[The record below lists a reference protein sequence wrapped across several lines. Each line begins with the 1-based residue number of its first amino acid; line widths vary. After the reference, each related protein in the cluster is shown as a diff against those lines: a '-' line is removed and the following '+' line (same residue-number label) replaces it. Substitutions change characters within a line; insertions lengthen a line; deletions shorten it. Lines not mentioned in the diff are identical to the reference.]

1 MSRPVPFSRGRHS
14 YFATKDTKGN
24 RFCMGTAGSAQF
36 HRKDREGSVSRLVV
50 KLEGRV
56 VHNLISKTEGVV
68 CRVW

>member
-1 MSRPVPFSRGRHS
+1 MVEFFYNFLIHTLWGGEGDL
-14 YFATKDTKGN
+14 A
-24 RFCMGTAGSAQF
+24 SAQF

-56 VHNLISKTEGVV
+56 VHNLISNTEGLV

>member
-1 MSRPVPFSRGRHS
+1 
-14 YFATKDTKGN
+14 
-24 RFCMGTAGSAQF
+24 MGTAGSAQF

-56 VHNLISKTEGVV
+56 VHNLISNTEGLV

>member
-1 MSRPVPFSRGRHS
+1 
-14 YFATKDTKGN
+14 
-24 RFCMGTAGSAQF
+24 MGGEGEGDLASAQF

-56 VHNLISKTEGVV
+56 VHNLISKTEGLV

>member
-1 MSRPVPFSRGRHS
+1 MVEFFYNFLIHTPSVGGGGGGGAR
-14 YFATKDTKGN
+14 
-24 RFCMGTAGSAQF
+24 AQF

-56 VHNLISKTEGVV
+56 VHNLISKTEGLV

>member
-1 MSRPVPFSRGRHS
+1 MVEFFYNFLIHTLWGGEGEGDL
-14 YFATKDTKGN
+14 A
-24 RFCMGTAGSAQF
+24 SAQF

-56 VHNLISKTEGVV
+56 VHNLISNTEGLV

>member
-1 MSRPVPFSRGRHS
+1 MPQKSGWEGEGDL
-14 YFATKDTKGN
+14 A
-24 RFCMGTAGSAQF
+24 SAQF

-56 VHNLISKTEGVV
+56 VHNLISKTEGLV

>member
-1 MSRPVPFSRGRHS
+1 MVEFFYNFLIHTLCVGGGGGDL
-14 YFATKDTKGN
+14 A
-24 RFCMGTAGSAQF
+24 SAQF

-56 VHNLISKTEGVV
+56 VHNLISKTEGLV

>member
-1 MSRPVPFSRGRHS
+1 MVEFFYNFLIHTLWGGGRWEGEGDL
-14 YFATKDTKGN
+14 A
-24 RFCMGTAGSAQF
+24 SAQF

-56 VHNLISKTEGVV
+56 VHNLISKTEGLV